1 MTEKLLKATLN
12 PSKQQQIQHRRKNVF
27 YFTCLKKIGWQ
38 ALIIFCE
45 PFFVCLFIYLS
56 DNISVNKIHV
66 QVYLLCVLVLFLPR
80 FDIIHLAGIKD
91 KISTCSKSAVVDMQ
105 HITST
110 LISAR
115 RETMRARVW
124 SIGFVAPSPRDNLCF
139 LFVFFCIFSD
149 TNHVPIHF
157 FVICLSYS

>member
-1 MTEKLLKATLN
+1 M
-12 PSKQQQIQHRRKNVF
+12 
-27 YFTCLKKIGWQ
+27 
-38 ALIIFCE
+38 
-45 PFFVCLFIYLS
+45 
-56 DNISVNKIHV
+56 
-66 QVYLLCVLVLFLPR
+66 
-80 FDIIHLAGIKD
+80 
-91 KISTCSKSAVVDMQ
+91 VDMQ
-105 HITST
+105 HITSA

-157 FVICLSYS
+157 FCHLSFLFLEGGGLTGQSCRHLACASISQCISNTCELESHSFLVFPCWAPRRAGSMLDEFTIHFHYGVP